1 MKLPTKSK
9 LEYIVNLVFVKIG
22 TLLTVLAILLATFGI
37 CIWLVQW
44 ILEMLCM

>member
-9 LEYIVNLVFVKIG
+9 LEYIVNLVFVKLG
-22 TLLTVLAILLATFGI
+22 TALTVLAMLLAAFGV

-44 ILEMLCM
+44 ILKMLCM